1 MYNYGKG
8 LLSIIN
14 SFMIAIFAAV
24 CEEVFFRGI
33 LCKYISEFKGK
44 VVGIIIS
51 SIIFSAFH
59 CIRNPDIKN
68 LIFIFCMGIILS
80 YFFLK
85 TKSLYLSIAIHFTID
100 FISFFVG
107 LESVGFL
114 VFKQNVS
121 LSHLDNAYF
130 IIQMIIFFVFVV
142 IYMFI
147 NKLKI
152 KSRNKEIK

>member
-1 MYNYGKG
+1 MY
-8 LLSIIN
+8 
-14 SFMIAIFAAV
+14 
-24 CEEVFFRGI
+24 RWI
-33 LCKYISEFKGK
+33 LNFG
-44 VVGIIIS
+44 
-51 SIIFSAFH
+51 
-59 CIRNPDIKN
+59 
-68 LIFIFCMGIILS
+68 MGIILS

-130 IIQMIIFFVFVV
+130 IIQMIIFFVFVG